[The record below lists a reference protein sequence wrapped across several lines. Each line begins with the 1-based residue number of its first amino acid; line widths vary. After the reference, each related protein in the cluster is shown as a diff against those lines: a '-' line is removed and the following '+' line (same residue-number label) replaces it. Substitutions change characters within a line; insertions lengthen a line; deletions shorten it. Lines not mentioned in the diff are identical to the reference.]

1 MKETSQKSNREFQ
14 GYIEE
19 TDLPQITQFL
29 EPTKPLV
36 RSKTSLGRLKSA
48 EIVSDSVGDSSLQ
61 TPHIP
66 PKVKQI
72 LIPFTLCNCTF
83 VILCVQLGQL
93 NWEQKKRAPSA
104 LLRGSAAVQGDTV
117 YVIAENSRKI
127 HKFCL
132 SSNEWS
138 TIVGECPHTNP
149 GIAFVEGVLTAF
161 GGQRLGQQTTKVS
174 SFKDRVW
181 ANKKL
186 PRMKYPHSRPSVL
199 NHQNKHI
206 IVTGGA
212 CFNKIPMVEV
222 FSINSWSW
230 SKLVLL
236 PKRFHNITTTVC
248 DNTYLVVDS
257 SGAGYSIDLPSLLTL
272 AKDTKPPWR
281 DTLRLLVADKPTV
294 AAFRGR
300 IIAVSSDG
308 VHQLTEDHGWAKFDD
323 AFSPFSAWSGS
334 LVCVVGERIRQERLV
349 VMGGCNPN
357 SDYTT
362 PDVYMAH

>member
-1 MKETSQKSNREFQ
+1 MKETSEKSIRE
-14 GYIEE
+14 
-19 TDLPQITQFL
+19 
-29 EPTKPLV
+29 PLV
-36 RSKTSLGRLKSA
+36 RSKTSPWRPRSA
-48 EIVSDSVGDSSLQ
+48 EIVSNLAGDSNSQ
-61 TPHIP
+61 TSHTP

-72 LIPFTLCNCTF
+72 LIPFTLCNCTLA
-83 VILCVQLGQL
+83 ILYVQLGQL

-138 TIVGECPHTNP
+138 TMVGECPHTNP

-161 GGQRLGQQTTKVS
+161 GGEQLGRQTTIVS

-181 ANKKL
+181 VDKNL
-186 PRMKYPHSRPSVL
+186 PIMKYPHSRPSVL

-206 IVTGGA
+206 IVTGGT
-212 CFNKIPMVEV
+212 CFNEIPMVEV
-222 FSINSWSW
+222 FSIDSWSW

-236 PKRFHNITTTVC
+236 PKDFYNITATVC
-248 DNTYLVVDS
+248 DNTYLVVDI

-272 AKDTKPPWR
+272 AKDTKPPWK
-281 DTLRLLVADKPTV
+281 DMPSLSVAGKPTV

-308 VHQLTEDHGWAKFDD
+308 VHQLTEDHGWVKFDD
-323 AFSPFSAWSGS
+323 AFSPFSAWSGF
-334 LVCVVGERIRQERLV
+334 LVCVVGEREERLV
-349 VMGGCNPN
+349 VMGGCNSN
-357 SDYTT
+357 SDNTT
-362 PDVYMAH
+362 PDVYVGH